1 MLGIDP
7 DVLVSLALNYGIKIA
22 GALTLLFF
30 AWVIAAWTGRLV
42 NRRLE
47 RAEFD
52 LTLTRFFAN
61 MTRYAILVMALLA
74 CLGVFGVQ
82 TTSFA
87 AVIGAAGLAVGLA
100 LQGTLSNF
108 AAGVML
114 LIFRPFMIGD
124 VVEASG
130 IRGKI
135 TAIEL
140 FTTTFDTPDNRRF
153 IVPNSLIF
161 GATIENV
168 TYHPTRRVDVSV
180 GADYGAD
187 IDATRA
193 VLEKAAASVP
203 GRIDDPA
210 PQIFLEQLGG
220 SSVDWQ
226 VRVWCDTDAYW
237 DVYQATVRAV
247 KREMDAAGIGIP
259 FPQMDVHLDGTLQS
273 G

>member
-1 MLGIDP
+1 M
-7 DVLVSLALNYGIKIA
+7 GIKTA
-22 GALTLLFF
+22 GALALIFV
-30 AWVIAAWTGRLV
+30 AWVIAAWVGRIV
-42 NRRLE
+42 ARRLE
-47 RAEFD
+47 RVQFD
-52 LTLTRFFAN
+52 LTLTRFFASV
-61 MTRYAILVMALLA
+61 TRYTILVMALLA
-74 CLGVFGVQ
+74 CLSIFGVQ

-100 LQGTLSNF
+100 MQGTLSNF
-108 AAGVML
+108 AAGIMML
-114 LIFRPFMIGD
+114 VFRPFTIGD
-124 VVEASG
+124 VVEAG
-130 IRGKI
+130 GVRGKI

-168 TYHPTRRVDVSV
+168 TYHATRRVDVSV

-193 VLEKAAASVP
+193 VLEKAVASVP
-203 GRIDDPA
+203 GRIEEPA
-210 PQIFLEQLGG
+210 AQVFLQQLGG

-226 VRVWCDTDAYW
+226 VRVWCNTEDYW

-247 KREMDAAGIGIP
+247 KREMDAASIGIP
-259 FPQMDVHLDGTLQS
+259 FPQMDVHLDGTLES
-273 G
+273 R

>member
-7 DVLVSLALNYGIKIA
+7 DVLISMALNYGIKSA
-22 GALTLLFF
+22 GALLLLFF
-30 AWVIAAWTGRLV
+30 AWMIAAWMGRFV
-42 NRRLE
+42 ARRLE
-47 RAEFD
+47 RVDFD

-61 MTRYAILVMALLA
+61 ITRYAILVMALLA

-87 AVIGAAGLAVGLA
+87 AVIGASALAVGLA

-108 AAGVML
+108 SAGVML
-114 LIFRPFMIGD
+114 LIFRPFTIGD

-161 GATIENV
+161 GATIENA
-168 TYHPTRRVDVSV
+168 TYHTTRRVDVNV
-180 GADYGAD
+180 GADYAAD

-193 VLEKAAASVP
+193 VLEKAAAGVP
-203 GRIDDPA
+203 GRLDEPA
-210 PQIFLEQLGG
+210 PQVFLQQLGG

-226 VRVWCDTDAYW
+226 VRVWCNTDDYW
-237 DVYQATVRAV
+237 DICQATVRAV
-247 KREMDAAGIGIP
+247 KQEMDAAGIGIP